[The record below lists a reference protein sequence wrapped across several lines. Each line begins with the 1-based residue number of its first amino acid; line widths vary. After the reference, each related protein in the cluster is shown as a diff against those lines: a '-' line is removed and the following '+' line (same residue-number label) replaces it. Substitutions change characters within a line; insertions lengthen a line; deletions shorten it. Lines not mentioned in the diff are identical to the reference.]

1 MVEMRMLI
9 TGSSGC
15 GKTTLCQRMVDSA
28 RLSGARVGG
37 IVAPAVHFDGHHIG
51 ADAIDLATREAAPIT
66 RLASPGGSGA
76 GDGGHSVIMRPGL
89 DLARSAL
96 ERAIRQGFE
105 LIVIDEFGPLE
116 LAGGGIRD
124 EAVDAWHSGR
134 DVLLVA
140 RTRIVEDVVRALG
153 RPPDVRIVPEA
164 PPLGHQDTAP
174 RSPRP
179 AAYGRTC
186 RRTALLTLTLV

>member
-1 MVEMRMLI
+1 MRMLI

-37 IVAPAVHFDGHHIG
+37 VVAPAVHFDGHHIG
-51 ADAIDLATREAAPIT
+51 TDAIDLATREAAPIT
-66 RLASPGGSGA
+66 RLASPDGSGD
-76 GDGGHSVIMRPGL
+76 GDGHRWVMMRPGL

-105 LIVIDEFGPLE
+105 LIVVDEFGPLE

-124 EAVDAWHSGR
+124 EAMDAWHSGR

-140 RTRIVEDVVRALG
+140 RSRIVEDVVQALG

-164 PPLGHQDTAP
+164 PPLERLDTAY
-174 RSPRP
+174 RP
-179 AAYGRTC
+179 AHPVALGRTC
-186 RRTALLTLTLV
+186 RRAAFLTLTPA